1 MKKNLLFLFSD
12 LANKSLKNYPK
23 QIYLLFTLCLTISF
37 FSCENEPVG
46 SSDPTT
52 EVQDKLPYTTKS
64 MSLKDVPEVESYVR
78 SILSI
83 KTNKSA
89 TSKSINDLEHGA
101 SFDIEKIVETT
112 DSINN
117 KNYSIRFVID
127 DTPENVFYNLVV
139 NFLPNGD
146 KHAFVQK
153 QTCNP
158 ENYIAF
164 RNSKYNMKYFKGKI
178 DLYYYTAFFGK
189 KATAVLAK
197 ITTTATPCPQSYY
210 PNGDPI
216 PTLSAFIGS
225 GGADTGSGASA
236 DTSNPNSN
244 DTNASWPATGG
255 YGLSVFSTANNA
267 NSSALNGN
275 NTSNNGGGGLGSLI
289 TNIGSAI
296 TGFISS
302 IGTAISDSYQNTFR
316 WLRSFCGSC
325 DPTRKTT
332 DPCPT
337 IVPLGFTT
345 FISEPERLAILRSQ
359 IPFLSLEQ
367 WQWLHGKDEFM
378 ESILSYI
385 NTNSTVSKIGNTI
398 TIIDFFTR
406 QNNFTSKDQAFVD
419 EFIEQRT
426 ANPSLSLD
434 FIACYFSPM
443 NVDLDAIDLKSPEG
457 EKFIEIYS
465 SLIKSPEFKKLFE
478 SIFKDS
484 KRFNVKFEIGSV
496 QNGANGNTNTDLNNP
511 TLNTITISPDFL
523 KNSNKM
529 RIAKTIIHECIHA
542 YLNVKLCD
550 SGQGMPIPT
559 LNDLDFF
566 NVVNQQYNG
575 FKGNQDQHNFIYN
588 YMLPTMKTILTDVK
602 DLLVTQVNN
611 STMIND
617 TYVYIPFDY
626 SPSTHFIWS
635 EFYHNLALSGL
646 QNCAFFQNE
655 IGTIKIINGVP
666 TVTNTVDQTLMQ
678 SYNQYNKMGDLYI
691 NP

>member
-1 MKKNLLFLFSD
+1 MKKSLLFLFSD
-12 LANKSLKNYPK
+12 LANKLLKNYPK
-23 QIYLLFTLCLTISF
+23 QIYLLFTLCLSISF

-52 EVQDKLPYTTKS
+52 EVKDKLPYTTKS

-117 KNYSIRFVID
+117 KNYSIRFVFD
-127 DTPENVFYNLVV
+127 DTAENVFYNLVV

-225 GGADTGSGASA
+225 GGTDTGSGGSA
-236 DTSNPNSN
+236 NTSNPNSV
-244 DTNASWPATGG
+244 DSNASWPATGG
-255 YGLSVFSTANNA
+255 YGLSVFSTSNNA

-275 NTSNNGGGGLGSLI
+275 NASNNSGGGLGSFI
-289 TNIGSAI
+289 TSIGSAI

-345 FISEPERLAILRSQ
+345 FISEPENLAILRSQ
-359 IPFLSLEQ
+359 ILLSLEQ
-367 WQWLHGKDEFM
+367 WQWLHGKDDLM
-378 ESILSYI
+378 NTLLNYI
-385 NTNSTVSKIGNTI
+385 NTNPTVSKRRNAL
-398 TIIDFFTR
+398 TIIDFFTL
-406 QNNFTSKDQAFVD
+406 QNSFTSKDQAFVD
-419 EFIEQRT
+419 EFIEQSI
-426 ANPSLSLD
+426 ANPSLNLD
-434 FIACYFSPM
+434 FFVSYLSPM
-443 NVDLDAIDLKSPEG
+443 NVDVSSINPNTPEG
-457 EKFIEIYS
+457 AKFIEFYGA
-465 SLIKSPEFKKLFE
+465 LIKSQEFKKLFE
-478 SIFKDS
+478 SIFKDN

-529 RIAKTIIHECIHA
+529 LIAKTIIHECIHA

-588 YMLPTMKTILTDVK
+588 YMLPTMVTILSEVK
-602 DLLVTQVNN
+602 DSLVTEEDNAIIESLTIRSVPPFQSVRFNWIEFFNN
-611 STMIND
+611 
-617 TYVYIPFDY
+617 
-626 SPSTHFIWS
+626 
-635 EFYHNLALSGL
+635 LCLSGL
-646 QNCAFFQNE
+646 QSCEFFQNE
-655 IGTIKIINGVP
+655 IGTFDKLGNIIV
-666 TVTNTVDQTLMQ
+666 VKDQVKMDF
-678 SYNQYNKMGDLYI
+678 YNQYNNYGKLYLR
-691 NP
+691 N

>member
-12 LANKSLKNYPK
+12 LANKLLKNCPIG
-23 QIYLLFTLCLTISF
+23 IYLFFLLFLSVFF
-37 FSCENEPVG
+37 FSCENEPLG
-46 SSDPTT
+46 ASDPTNKIKA
-52 EVQDKLPYTTKS
+52 DLPYTTKS

-112 DSINN
+112 DSINK
-117 KNYSIRFVID
+117 KNYSIRFVFD
-127 DTPENVFYNLVV
+127 DTPENVFYNLVI

-164 RNSKYNMKYFKGKI
+164 RNSKYNMKYFIGKI

-197 ITTTATPCPQSYY
+197 ITTTASPCPQSYY

-225 GGADTGSGASA
+225 GGADTGSGGSTN
-236 DTSNPNSN
+236 TSNPNSN

-275 NTSNNGGGGLGSLI
+275 NTSNNSGGGLGSLI

-385 NTNSTVSKIGNTI
+385 NTNPTVSKIGNAI
-398 TIIDFFTR
+398 TIIDFFTG

-419 EFIEQRT
+419 EFISQRT
-426 ANPSLSLD
+426 ANPSLNLD
-434 FIACYFSPM
+434 FIGSYFSPM
-443 NVDLDAIDLKSPEG
+443 NIDLDAIDLKSPEG
-457 EKFIEIYS
+457 EKFIEIYR
-465 SLIKSPEFKKLFE
+465 SLIKSPEFKKLF
-478 SIFKDS
+478 IDVFGGTQT
-484 KRFNVKFEIGSV
+484 RFNVKFEIGPV
-496 QNGANGNTNTDLNNP
+496 KNGANGNTNTDLNNP

-529 RIAKTIIHECIHA
+529 EIAKTIMHECIHA

-550 SGQGMPIPT
+550 SGQGMPIHT

-588 YMLPTMKTILTDVK
+588 YMLPTMVTILSQVK
-602 DLLVTQVNN
+602 DTLVSATDNTNIKGTVVYPNAPDLSQSVNFDW
-611 STMIND
+611 ND
-617 TYVYIPFDY
+617 CYLY
-626 SPSTHFIWS
+626 
-635 EFYHNLALSGL
+635 LSLNGL
-646 QNCAFFQNE
+646 QNCQFFQNE
-655 IGTIKIINGVP
+655 IGTYNTDGTPNTVINLIKINYVKQYKDRCR
-666 TVTNTVDQTLMQ
+666 TNLH
-678 SYNQYNKMGDLYI
+678 
-691 NP
+691 

>member
-12 LANKSLKNYPK
+12 LANKLLKNYPK
-23 QIYLLFTLCLTISF
+23 QIYLLITLCLSISF

-52 EVQDKLPYTTKS
+52 EVQDKLPYTIKS

-117 KNYSIRFVID
+117 KNYSIRFVFD

-236 DTSNPNSN
+236 DTSNTNSN

-267 NSSALNGN
+267 NSSVLNGN
-275 NTSNNGGGGLGSLI
+275 NTSNNSGGGLGSFI
-289 TNIGSAI
+289 TSIGSAI

-302 IGTAISDSYQNTFR
+302 IGTAISDTYYTSLR
-316 WLRSFCGSC
+316 WVGSFVCSSC
-325 DPTRKTT
+325 NPTRKTT

-359 IPFLSLEQ
+359 IPLTLEQ

-385 NTNSTVSKIGNTI
+385 NTNPTVSKIGNTI
-398 TIIDFFTR
+398 TIIDFFTS

-419 EFIEQRT
+419 EFIAQRT

-443 NVDLDAIDLKSPEG
+443 NVDLDAIDLNSPEG

-529 RIAKTIIHECIHA
+529 EIAKTIIHECIHA

-588 YMLPTMKTILTDVK
+588 YMLPSMVTILSQVK
-602 DLLVTQVNN
+602 DTLVSATDNTNIKETVVYPNAPDLSQSVNFDW
-611 STMIND
+611 ND
-617 TYVYIPFDY
+617 CYLY
-626 SPSTHFIWS
+626 
-635 EFYHNLALSGL
+635 LSLNGL
-646 QNCAFFQNE
+646 QNCQFFQNE
-655 IGTIKIINGVP
+655 IGTYNTDGTP
-666 TVTNTVDQTLMQ
+666 NTVINLKKIN
-678 SYNQYNKMGDLYI
+678 YVKQYKDRCRTNLH
-691 NP
+691 

>member
-1 MKKNLLFLFSD
+1 MKKSLLFLFSD
-12 LANKSLKNYPK
+12 LANKLLKNYPK
-23 QIYLLFTLCLTISF
+23 QIYLLFTLCFSISF

-117 KNYSIRFVID
+117 KNYSIRFVFD
-127 DTPENVFYNLVV
+127 DTPENVFYNLVI

-164 RNSKYNMKYFKGKI
+164 RNSKYNMKYFRGKI

-255 YGLSVFSTANNA
+255 YGLSVFSTANTA
-267 NSSALNGN
+267 NSSVLNGN
-275 NTSNNGGGGLGSLI
+275 NTSNNSGGGLGSFI
-289 TNIGSAI
+289 TSIGSAI

-302 IGTAISDSYQNTFR
+302 IGTAISDTYYTSLR
-316 WLRSFCGSC
+316 WVGSFVCSSC
-325 DPTRKTT
+325 NPTRKTT

-345 FISEPERLAILRSQ
+345 FISEPENLAILRSQ
-359 IPFLSLEQ
+359 ITLTLEQ
-367 WQWLHGKDEFM
+367 WQWLHGKDGLM
-378 ESILSYI
+378 NTLLNYI
-385 NTNSTVSKIGNTI
+385 NTDLTVSKRRNAL
-398 TIIDFFTR
+398 TIIDFFKL
-406 QNNFTSKDQAFVD
+406 QNSFTSKDQAFVD
-419 EFIEQRT
+419 EFIEQSI
-426 ANPSLSLD
+426 ANPSLNLD
-434 FIACYFSPM
+434 FFVSYLSPM
-443 NVDLDAIDLKSPEG
+443 NVDVSSIDPNTTEG
-457 EKFIEIYS
+457 VKFIEIYGA
-465 SLIKSPEFKKLFE
+465 LIKSQEFKKLFE

-484 KRFNVKFEIGSV
+484 KRDNVKFEIV
-496 QNGANGNTNTDLNNP
+496 DRVFEDNNP
-511 TLNTITISPDFL
+511 RKKEVHATTSQDPTTKTITIKISKQIL
-523 KNSNKM
+523 TAGTSMSQTKIEN
-529 RIAKTIIHECIHA
+529 AKTILHECIHA
-542 YLNVKLCD
+542 YLFVKAGNPATGVDFVKILN
-550 SGQGMPIPT
+550 SMYPT
-559 LNDLDFF
+559 PNEQHDFM
-566 NVVNQQYNG
+566 YN
-575 FKGNQDQHNFIYN
+575 N
-588 YMLPTMKTILTDVK
+588 MVPTMQKVLGEIRDFVTTAPKRAVIETYTMHPTINPIT
-602 DLLVTQVNN
+602 
-611 STMIND
+611 ST
-617 TYVYIPFDY
+617 PFN
-626 SPSTHFIWS
+626 WA
-635 EFYHNLALSGL
+635 EFYKFISYSGL
-646 QNCAFFQNE
+646 DEASCFKEYVLKDPNLLSLF
-655 IGTIKIINGVP
+655 
-666 TVTNTVDQTLMQ
+666 DQYVKAGRREL
-678 SYNQYNKMGDLYI
+678 DR
-691 NP
+691 